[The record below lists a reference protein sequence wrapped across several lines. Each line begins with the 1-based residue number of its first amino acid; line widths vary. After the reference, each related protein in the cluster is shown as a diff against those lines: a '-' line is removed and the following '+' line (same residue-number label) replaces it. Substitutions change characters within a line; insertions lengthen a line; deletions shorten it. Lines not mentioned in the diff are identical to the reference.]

1 MAYSEERL
9 HSVLKSLEDSRTALI
24 ECGDWE
30 SAQLLSLSILQLR
43 MNLNRIADSELKA
56 LCDVMTPDVGPAAP
70 EPSPRPQAG
79 PPRRR
84 RPVLLKL
91 VK

>member
-1 MAYSEERL
+1 M
-9 HSVLKSLEDSRTALI
+9 SLEDSRAALF

-30 SAQLLSLSILQLR
+30 TAQLVSLSILQLR
-43 MNLNRIADSELKA
+43 MNLNRIADSDLKA
-56 LCDVMTPDVGPAAP
+56 LCDVMTPDVEPPTP
-70 EPSPRPQAG
+70 EPSPKPQAG
-79 PPRRR
+79 PRRR

>member
-9 HSVLKSLEDSRTALI
+9 HSVLMSLEASRAALLG
-24 ECGDWE
+24 CGDCE
-30 SAQLLSLSILQLR
+30 TAHLVSVSILQLR
-43 MNLNRIADSELKA
+43 MKLNRITDSELKA
-56 LCDVMTPDVGPAAP
+56 LCDVMTPDEEPAKP
-70 EPSPRPQAG
+70 LPDPKLQSGQ
-79 PPRRR
+79 RRR